1 MSIYKGTELIAG
13 NVNQSTVSTFKL
25 FHHDWFDYSFSD
37 LSWVCA
43 DDFEWIEGDKY
54 PIAYEHLY
62 ADYISTSTYTQET
75 IGSYTIQFKIA
86 PDGHRIVDHANEGIV
101 QNIYGESGV
110 AWYYILDTV
119 NERFKLPRTKHG
131 LSGLRD
137 NVGEYI
143 APGAPNITGTT
154 NGGSYGSMRSGNP
167 STPSVSG
174 CFTGTISR
182 GLAGENT
189 NYGMHVNFDASKSN
203 SIYGASDT
211 IQPPSTQQ
219 YLYFYL
225 GQFPVSA
232 LVNPDIAATKA
243 NTNGDNFN
251 STGRNIANWSSNVTN
266 CITQIPQDIKLELNN
281 GVLTLKAG
289 SKVYVPNG
297 FESDG
302 TTPHFEIIIMQS
314 DLQNQT
320 ISTANTSFIRYN
332 YTTGNLFC
340 DWPTSSFS
348 SGTSVPSG
356 YNGWFYNTTI
366 NTIRHYANG
375 AIDTPEQCSL
385 PLGIVTNTSSSV
397 ASIDQVFNGFG
408 YIGLTTFVLPGVK
421 ALAPNGRNLDGTLKN
436 HILSFST
443 LTLHTLLTDE
453 WSLFGFLQSEGIIGW
468 GVPHYFESEE
478 KPVLA
483 SGLQYARWFDIKNNY
498 TYWTNDGGITWN
510 KNYAVFLGRLL
521 KEADPTITQFN
532 TKTSYRALDYN
543 DSNIIS
549 SWALPSNRYI
559 NLTLGAT
566 AATYLAPAN
575 GYMLADMYGQ
585 VANEYVYIFNTTTA
599 LGMQSVRGNG
609 GRMIGFVPCKR
620 GDVIQVDYSGTAS
633 VCRFRFVYAE
643 GEV

>member
-1 MSIYKGTELIAG
+1 MSIRKGTELIAG

-43 DDFEWIEGDKY
+43 DDFEWIYGDRY

-62 ADYISTSTYTQET
+62 ADFISTSTYTQET

-137 NVGEYI
+137 NVGKYI

-232 LVNPDIAATKA
+232 LVNPDIAATKV

-251 STGRNIANWSSNVTN
+251 SVGRNIANWSSNVTN
-266 CITQIPQDIKLELNN
+266 CITEIPQDIKLELDTTNHS
-281 GVLTLKAG
+281 LILKAG
-289 SKVYVPNG
+289 SKVWYPDG

-302 TTPHFEIIIMQS
+302 TTPKFSYYSLDTDRIAISLSTVAFDNVIIVNLYDENGEHMFWGEMADTFSGPTTPTLTGKRQYWYDTTNNIIKYY
-314 DLQNQT
+314 DPDT
-320 ISTANTSFIRYN
+320 STWNTEFHGHKFI
-332 YTTGNLFC
+332 F
-340 DWPTSSFS
+340 
-348 SGTSVPSG
+348 
-356 YNGWFYNTTI
+356 
-366 NTIRHYANG
+366 
-375 AIDTPEQCSL
+375 
-385 PLGIVTNTSSSV
+385 PLGLFYVEGNTGFTN
-397 ASIDQVFNGFG
+397 IKQVFNGFG
-408 YIGLTTFVLPGVK
+408 YIGSTVFALPGIK
-421 ALAPNGRNLDGTLKN
+421 GLIPNGRNANGTLKS
-436 HILSFST
+436 IEFT
-443 LTLHTLLTDE
+443 
-453 WSLFGFLQSEGIIGW
+453 
-468 GVPHYFESEE
+468 
-478 KPVLA
+478 
-483 SGLQYARWFDIKNNY
+483 
-498 TYWTNDGGITWN
+498 TNDILTKTNTYTLISDHWFICNGNYLELWDTVDWIKYNEKENIIYNKQTGAKISYCVCGTLNCGGTDKIATFEP
-510 KNYAVFLGRLL
+510 KTVLPIVSHSDCVKYCS
-521 KEADPTITQFN
+521 FN
-532 TKTSYRALDYN
+532 TNTRIQMTDTNQIAPKNGWLIGTMSFAG
-543 DSNIIS
+543 SNIDCKI
-549 SWALPSNRYI
+549 YI
-559 NLTLGAT
+559 NDILVNRGGWTENNGT
-566 AATYLAPAN
+566 WKSAAIQLPLKA
-575 GYMLADMYGQ
+575 GQ
-585 VANEYVYIFNTTTA
+585 RFKYV
-599 LGMQSVRGNG
+599 
-609 GRMIGFVPCKR
+609 C
-620 GDVIQVDYSGTAS
+620 SGVQGTD
-633 VCRFRFVYAE
+633 RIYFYPDD
-643 GEV
+643 